1 MEKQTVI
8 TNGEARYCYDSCSPQ
23 ADLWIQHN
31 TNQNP
36 NRFFF
41 FFFLE
46 IEKVI
51 LKCMWECEGP
61 RSVRT
66 IWEKK
71 VGGLTPPDFKT

>member
-1 MEKQTVI
+1 MGKPDIVMTAVLPKLI
-8 TNGEARYCYDSCSPQ
+8 YGFNIIPIKIPTG
-23 ADLWIQHN
+23 
-31 TNQNP
+31 
-36 NRFFF
+36 FFF